1 MACIAKLG
9 RKLSK
14 NTLGRKFVRQV
25 VSNKVN
31 QFERIKF
38 KGITG
43 DKKNSRY
50 IEIIRSFTEMCY

>member
-1 MACIAKLG
+1 MRLEENLYG
-9 RKLSK
+9 
-14 NTLGRKFVRQV
+14 N
-25 VSNKVN
+25 SNKVN